1 MALPIRAPMAMAE
14 DPTAGS
20 RGFFNNNA
28 VSADW
33 EQPPHRG
40 LSPQTSPL
48 DFTTSWGSFD
58 ADATAD
64 TERTWR
70 SAPLTAPLGGWLKF
84 ETAGDLR
91 RDADEVRL
99 TLLDASNGK
108 LLAEVIPKRHPG
120 DTWRAVYV
128 RAPNVPFVVAA
139 TDASRSE
146 WLAFSPP
153 VEMAPLSYWAWQ
165 ATRNGRLILYCT
177 ATATALLSGLAWIG
191 RRKRLTSTA
200 QEATHLAYRD

>member
-1 MALPIRAPMAMAE
+1 MALPIRAPMAMVE
-14 DPTAGS
+14 DPTANS
-20 RGFFNNNA
+20 HGFLTNNA
-28 VSADW
+28 VNDW
-33 EQPPHRG
+33 EQLPRRG
-40 LSPQTSPL
+40 LSLQTSPL
-48 DFTTSWGSFD
+48 DFATTWGSFD
-58 ADATAD
+58 GDASAD
-64 TERTWR
+64 TQRVWR

-91 RDADEVRL
+91 RAADEVKL
-99 TLLDASNGK
+99 TLQDASNGK
-108 LLAEVIPKRHPG
+108 LLAEIVPRRRPG
-120 DTWRAVYV
+120 DSWRAVYV

-165 ATRNGRLILYCT
+165 ATRNGSLILYCT
-177 ATATALLSGLAWIG
+177 ATATALLAGLAWFG
-191 RRKRLTSTA
+191 KRKGLTSPA